1 MKKIT
6 FLLIAMLGISSI
18 SNAKKNTQWLN
29 FTNGDNI
36 MALADEGNTLWV
48 GTYVGLVAL
57 DKNTGT
63 PVFYNESNS
72 GLPVNFILSIT
83 IDEDGTKWIGTYGG
97 GLTAYNE
104 NGIPDYIE
112 TFDLPDNRINIF
124 PNPATG
130 KVAIN
135 MLDNISVLKIE
146 VVNMHGN
153 VIKSKIVATGQPVI
167 DVYNL
172 PAGFYILKIYTE
184 NGTVTKN

>member
-1 MKKIT
+1 
-6 FLLIAMLGISSI
+6 MLKLVIRFVI
-18 SNAKKNTQWLN
+18 QMLN
-29 FTNGDNI
+29 
-36 MALADEGNTLWV
+36 LW
-48 GTYVGLVAL
+48 
-57 DKNTGT
+57 
-63 PVFYNESNS
+63 
-72 GLPVNFILSIT
+72 
-83 IDEDGTKWIGTYGG
+83 
-97 GLTAYNE
+97 AY
-104 NGIPDYIE
+104 
-112 TFDLPDNRINIF
+112 LPDNRINIF

-184 NGTVTKN
+184 NGTVTKKLIKR